1 MFLKQK
7 IEFLSKLNV
16 LLSNLMF
23 EIIWVFCYV
32 FEYETII
39 KKLKKLKLIC
49 NLDNV
54 MSFYQ

>member
-7 IEFLSKLNV
+7 IEFLSKLNL

-23 EIIWVFCYV
+23 EIIWVLCYV

-39 KKLKKLKLIC
+39 KKLEKLK
-49 NLDNV
+49 
-54 MSFYQ
+54 